1 MAALGD
7 EVLDAYMYPA
17 CAPYSY
23 AYSYPYPPASKG
35 KGAAGGDGWRL
46 RGGGCP
52 PAAAA
57 SSSFPAGS
65 ASSPFPGHGQLT
77 AAEYFDS
84 YQRAQLMALL
94 SQVSQGLRPRRPA
107 NRDVAVQVN
116 PRRDA
121 SVQCSLGR
129 RTLQRRTRDP
139 GTPASPGSE
148 GAAGSDPSSPQPT
161 RRGPEQGSPR
171 SGTLRP
177 VRFPR
182 TVAVYSP
189 VVSRRLTAFLEGA
202 EAVADEESPGAT
214 KGERDASP
222 AKPPGREEGEVS
234 ARKASQRRRSEE
246 KDDDDEAQAPVGA
259 SWDQLIDGPR
269 LPPREAGDRKAAPQP
284 SPKSPE
290 QTRAGKTQDSRE
302 TTAACERSSLRSVEP
317 GKERLRF
324 QVYFKQFCRTCQK
337 SYNPYRV
344 EDIACQMET
353 DKQEKKEVPKCGFL
367 PGNEMVLALL
377 ALVKP
382 EVWTLKEKCILVITW
397 IQHLIPKIEDGND
410 FGVAIQEK
418 VPERVNTMKTKGEG
432 FQTSISKYFSERGD
446 AVAKAS
452 KETRVMDYQ
461 ALVHEQGEAA
471 YGELRVMVLDLRA
484 FYTEH

>member
-324 QVYFKQFCRTCQK
+324 QFLEQKYGYYHCKDCNIRWESAYVWCVQGTNKVYFKQFCRTCQK

-344 EDIACQMET
+344 EDIACQSCKRT
-353 DKQEKKEVPKCGFL
+353 RCSCPVRLRHVDPKRPHRQDLCGR
-367 PGNEMVLALL
+367 
-377 ALVKP
+377 
-382 EVWTLKEKCILVITW
+382 C
-397 IQHLIPKIEDGND
+397 
-410 FGVAIQEK
+410 
-418 VPERVNTMKTKGEG
+418 KGKRLSCDST
-432 FQTSISKYFSERGD
+432 FSFKYII
-446 AVAKAS
+446 
-452 KETRVMDYQ
+452 
-461 ALVHEQGEAA
+461 
-471 YGELRVMVLDLRA
+471 
-484 FYTEH
+484 